1 MTMIMIMAM
10 VVMMIM
16 VEVCSM
22 RLVSLLLSMVMVRCW
37 KINSEVRQDLLELI
51 LTQTFNGEHHT
62 KAEEDPD

>member
-22 RLVSLLLSMVMVRCW
+22 RLVSLLLSMVMVRC
-37 KINSEVRQDLLELI
+37 
-51 LTQTFNGEHHT
+51 
-62 KAEEDPD
+62 